1 MIDKFQELYQR
12 EMLYRVSSTLQNKH
26 TYHLE
31 ECLYLRGSVPGNDHV
46 KLKAGDAFVYT
57 DLYGTYFQRSGA
69 ITLYLDNVLEMDLSS
84 YTDEQISMMKKQ
96 NMLDN
101 IFSQCHTS
109 LLQYFDEFDFTYKD
123 KPFYPIGMYVKYSTL
138 MLHGSFSPER
148 ASTDVFCSFSQ
159 LKKVLK

>member
-1 MIDKFQELYQR
+1 MDKLQELYQR
-12 EMLYRVSSTLQNKH
+12 EMLYRVSSALQNKH
-26 TYHLE
+26 AYKLE

-46 KLKAGDAFVYT
+46 KLKAGDAFVFT
-57 DLYGTYFQRSGA
+57 DLYGTYFQKSGA
-69 ITLYLDNVLEMDLSS
+69 ITLYLDNVLEMNLSS

-109 LLQYFDEFDFTYKD
+109 LLQYFDEFDLWYRD
-123 KPFYPIGMYVKYSTL
+123 KPFYTVGMYVKYNTI

-148 ASTDVFCSFSQ
+148 TSTDVFCSFRQ
-159 LKKVLK
+159 LKKALK